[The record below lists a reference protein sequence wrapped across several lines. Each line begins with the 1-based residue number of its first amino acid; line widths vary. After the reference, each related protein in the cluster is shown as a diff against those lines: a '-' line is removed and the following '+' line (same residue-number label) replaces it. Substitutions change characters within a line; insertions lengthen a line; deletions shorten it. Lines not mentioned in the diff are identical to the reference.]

1 MRFRQLIEQ
10 EEDQG
15 GVPSSGLTFK
25 NKTPKHVIVKHNQ
38 DGLKVFD
45 LHKRSDGYWYAY
57 AHDGS
62 MVIPPRRSPQAIVQ
76 AVKQFYDDREE
87 MGMVG
92 DHPNKGKA
100 DDIAQHLFRV
110 YTDAGRKHGGKA
122 VQQAFQEIIDQ
133 DQPMRWEIAVIKD
146 KFLALAN
153 PPVTEASTKSLK
165 KNEKALTD
173 EERAKVN
180 AADLEST
187 IWKSVDPKSGKT
199 TYITHTHRASATAAT
214 LKGAISNAK
223 KYIDSTS

>member
-15 GVPSSGLTFK
+15 DVPSDGLVFTKK
-25 NKTPKHVIVKHNQ
+25 NPKRVIVTHDQ
-38 DGLKVFD
+38 DGLPLFD
-45 LHKRSDGYWYAY
+45 IKKSDDGYWYA
-57 AHDGS
+57 HTPEGS
-62 MVIPPRRSPQAIVQ
+62 LVIPPQRSPQAITQ

-87 MGMVG
+87 M
-92 DHPNKGKA
+92 DIHPNYGKA
-100 DDIAQHLFRV
+100 DEIAQHLFSV
-110 YTDAGRKHGGKA
+110 LKSAGPKHGGKA
-122 VQQAFQEIIDQ
+122 VQKAFQEIVDR

-153 PPVTEASTKSLK
+153 PPITEATFKSLD
-165 KNEKALTD
+165 KNKVALTAD
-173 EERAKVN
+173 ERAKVN

-199 TYITHTHRASATAAT
+199 TYITHTHRASATAPT

-223 KYIDSTS
+223 NHIDATG